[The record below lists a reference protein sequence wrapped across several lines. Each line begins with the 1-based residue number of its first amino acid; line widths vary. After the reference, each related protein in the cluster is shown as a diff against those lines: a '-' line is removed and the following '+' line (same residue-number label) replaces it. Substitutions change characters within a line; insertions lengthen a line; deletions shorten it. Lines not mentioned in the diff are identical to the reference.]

1 MAIEIRE
8 LVIKA
13 VIIEDDADFDPESD
27 TMKSN
32 TATAEKDQLVQECV
46 DQVLKILRRTN
57 KR

>member
-13 VIIEDDADFDPESD
+13 VIIEDDSDFDPESD
-27 TMKSN
+27 AMNSYTP
-32 TATAEKDQLVQECV
+32 TAEKDQLVQECV